1 MRENY
6 LITIDGF
13 MSMGDDTDSVS
24 LTTVGSYYE
33 KNGKQYIVYK
43 ETEATGFAGC
53 TTTLKVWEGGVSMTR
68 FGNMANSTLI
78 IEKGA
83 VNLCN
88 YQTVA
93 GPIMLDINGIDIVN
107 NLHPK
112 GGSLTFEY
120 SLNSSGMLISDNKV
134 NVTVKEI
141 N

>member
-1 MRENY
+1 
-6 LITIDGF
+6 
-13 MSMGDDTDSVS
+13 
-24 LTTVGSYYE
+24 
-33 KNGKQYIVYK
+33 
-43 ETEATGFAGC
+43 
-53 TTTLKVWEGGVSMTR
+53 MTR
-68 FGNMANSTLI
+68 FGKSMNSTLI

-88 YQTVA
+88 YETVA

-107 NLHPK
+107 NLNDK
-112 GGSLTFEY
+112 GGSLCFEY